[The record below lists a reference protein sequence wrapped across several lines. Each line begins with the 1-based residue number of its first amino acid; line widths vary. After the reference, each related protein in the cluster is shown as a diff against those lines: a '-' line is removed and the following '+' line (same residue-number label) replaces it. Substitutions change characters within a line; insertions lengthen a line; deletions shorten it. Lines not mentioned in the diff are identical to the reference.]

1 MCPFGHEQMQQQ
13 QKTQRNTVA
22 RQTQRN
28 LPFFDAQLNMEEQQI
43 DYYSPTSIDGYRGL
57 LDKLKDLQ
65 PDGIEIAEPVQ
76 DENVGFKERRNREKQ
91 RAQQL
96 EQQKEQYKILGKTQ
110 GLLRFKDVA
119 SLNLLRSNDGK
130 KTWMQEKL
138 PHSQLTRQETLRNI
152 LDENDYSNFE
162 NLDSVMRNVVASS
175 ALSKFI
181 QEYNVTEESN
191 PETLCKE
198 IQERTEGVSGLL
210 NPALRL
216 ALSLAQRTPGISDE
230 MKQIFRR
237 LDEAMS
243 TAVMVATLTHEP
255 DQSKVEQYFRNKG
268 EENPSQRAQ
277 KAVVANRAQQIQIA
291 KRLLLMQLSNFQKIN
306 DKNGGD
312 EPWDKSMA
320 VALSHCSRVVLTL
333 PRQEDGEYNTKEDH
347 KNMWQSIL
355 TVNGG
360 NAAQDNSRAS
370 STHSIKRRKVG
381 NSSVGSQEK
390 KVLFNLVGQRGMNC
404 AIGGLG
410 NAGISKKT
418 LCNDGSCGHFYS
430 MYKEADKTHYGSMLM
445 GLESDAA
452 GVMNQMGHTHDIHAT
467 PEKASSLGGQRV
479 DEVGK
484 KYGGRQC
491 DLTAISA
498 SDISIW
504 MTGLENYIQ
513 SYNRSMARPGKY
525 FEVEKDNYK
534 KIMSMLA
541 GEKMTE
547 EQWRKFRSITGI
559 QFFSA
564 DRKKIAWQ
572 WKG

>member
-430 MYKEADKTHYGSMLM
+430 MHKEADKTHYGSMLM

-452 GVMNQMGHTHDIHAT
+452 GIMNQMGHTHDIHAT

-513 SYNRSMARPGKY
+513 SYNRSMARPGQY
-525 FEVEKDNYK
+525 FEAEKDNYR
-534 KIMSMLA
+534 KIISMLA
-541 GEKMTE
+541 GEKMTK
-547 EQWRKFRSITGI
+547 EQWCEFRSITGI

-564 DRKKIAWQ
+564 DRKKFAWQ

>member
-1 MCPFGHEQMQQQ
+1 MCPFGPEQMQRQ
-13 QKTQRNTVA
+13 QKAQRNTVA

-28 LPFFDAQLNMEEQQI
+28 LPFFNAQLNMEEQQI

-96 EQQKEQYKILGKTQ
+96 EQQKEQYKILGKTP

-181 QEYNVTEESN
+181 QEYNVTEESD

-230 MKQIFRR
+230 MKQIFHR

-268 EENPSQRAQ
+268 EENPSQRA
-277 KAVVANRAQQIQIA
+277 KEAVVANRAQQIQIA

-320 VALSHCSRVVLTL
+320 VALSHCSRVALTL

-347 KNMWQSIL
+347 KNMWQ
-355 TVNGG
+355 
-360 NAAQDNSRAS
+360 
-370 STHSIKRRKVG
+370 
-381 NSSVGSQEK
+381 
-390 KVLFNLVGQRGMNC
+390 
-404 AIGGLG
+404 
-410 NAGISKKT
+410 
-418 LCNDGSCGHFYS
+418 
-430 MYKEADKTHYGSMLM
+430 
-445 GLESDAA
+445 
-452 GVMNQMGHTHDIHAT
+452 
-467 PEKASSLGGQRV
+467 
-479 DEVGK
+479 
-484 KYGGRQC
+484 
-491 DLTAISA
+491 
-498 SDISIW
+498 
-504 MTGLENYIQ
+504 
-513 SYNRSMARPGKY
+513 
-525 FEVEKDNYK
+525 DNYK

-541 GEKMTE
+541 GGKMTK
-547 EQWRKFRSITGI
+547 EQWREFRSVTGI

-564 DRKKIAWQ
+564 DRKNFAWQ